1 MAPKFKRAETFDEYT
16 TQRVDVIQNKL
27 FGDYNAKGVYVINK
41 KVAQE
46 LVDFTKSKK
55 ESYNN
60 DIFCSTKT
68 SSGQTIDFEISF
80 KKNTA
85 SQLAVAELC
94 VLEGVPKQGGRM
106 VNVIKTPISKFTS
119 EITPDFVDRALKKFN
134 VTINEDDSG
143 QERKDVDDQY
153 IAKRNVLLGYL
164 DNLSADSYNIMY
176 EDFFTQRVNL
186 LKTMNNPY
194 TKKILEIF
202 NNEFNNIS
210 DFFLLD
216 KKSKKVVN
224 YKAMNELLDKAFEDL
239 YGLDE
244 YAEQEKDFK
253 QRLLPILGIFIAG
266 AARIDETAK
275 KKVLDAVPKRMK
287 DSLAEPL
294 HDVNLARK
302 SDEDVVV
309 KEANQEQVA
318 NNIKDKLKDIAT
330 KVKTKDS
337 GMGQGI
343 VSGNQSSA
351 TTKVDIPSRKSE
363 PSIVG
368 DFSPSIETTHTST
381 KGNNNEAS
389 NNAPTSAYNNGGQ
402 VRQGKDNGQQGK
414 NNIKDNAGGS
424 NQYPKGN
431 CKNELDLDKVDENS
445 MSDQGGTRAF

>member
-46 LVDFTKSKK
+46 LVNFTKSKK

-60 DIFCSTKT
+60 DIFCSAKT

-253 QRLLPILGIFIAG
+253 QRLLPILGIFING

-351 TTKVDIPSRKSE
+351 DKVAKTISKSV
-363 PSIVG
+363 PAG
-368 DFSPSIETTHTST
+368 DRNYTSVTNGPDAAQGGSSAEQNIISSP
-381 KGNNNEAS
+381 G
-389 NNAPTSAYNNGGQ
+389 YNYGGQ

-424 NQYPKGN
+424 NQYSKGN
-431 CKNELDLDKVDENS
+431 CKNEFDLGNVDENS
-445 MSDQGGTRAF
+445 RSDIGMNAF

>member
-1 MAPKFKRAETFDEYT
+1 MAPNLKRAETFDEYT

-60 DIFCSTKT
+60 DIFCSAKT

-143 QERKDVDDQY
+143 QERKDIDDQY

-309 KEANQEQVA
+309 KETNQEQVT

-330 KVKTKDS
+330 KVKTKDN
-337 GMGQGI
+337 GMGNGI
-343 VSGNQSSA
+343 VSGNQSGA
-351 TTKVDIPSRKSE
+351 TKVDIPSRKSE
-363 PSIVG
+363 PSNVG
-368 DFSPSIETTHTST
+368 DFSPSIETTHAST
-381 KGNNNEAS
+381 KANDNTKETP
-389 NNAPTSAYNNGGQ
+389 NNAPTSDYDHGGQ
-402 VRQGKDNGQQGK
+402 VSQGKDGGQQGKDNIKVNVGG
-414 NNIKDNAGGS
+414 NNP
-424 NQYPKGN
+424 YPKGD
-431 CKNELDLDKVDENS
+431 CKNEFDLDNVDGKS
-445 MSDQGGTRAF
+445 RSDIGMSAF